1 MATGWRRLWGSLGP
15 PSATFD
21 RVRWSLLVIA
31 LSGLIAAVPLVLVAS
46 DAGPVLR
53 WSGVAGLVWLAWWWV
68 HSYRKDAFGW
78 QGDAA
83 CLAAIFVVVVGA
95 SDPANSQ
102 MVLLT
107 GLAFRAIS
115 ARPTAAYLMAGG
127 FLVVALA
134 GDLAIRL
141 DGRLASAT
149 GDLVALLLALL
160 LLVVVVQILRGALAR
175 QRESL
180 ARDNIVRSAG
190 TEFLSASMH
199 AQIFESVRSAIH
211 LLIAEASRVGATL
224 VAIDGSTLRI
234 FGGTEGEHGAGVEL
248 ELGAIPPVLRD
259 ALLTH
264 SPAAQ
269 DRLLRQAA
277 TQYLG
282 VSAAWPHM
290 TLWRLTAAG
299 QAVGALVISTE
310 TPIVEPLAGALQAL
324 SNECSLAVARVALAR
339 RIERSEAKFKA
350 LVQNSSDIVV
360 SVAANGLIG
369 YASPSTRALLGNA
382 VPESSRS
389 RMDELIDEADHP
401 VWVAALRDVLA
412 DPNQNRKAEFRLRHD
427 DGTVSYVEAI
437 LVNLLGDADVAAI
450 VVTARD
456 ITERRQLEDQLRHQA
471 LHDPLTTL
479 ANRVLLRDRIEH
491 ALATSER
498 RRPRLALVAL
508 DLDDFKH
515 VNDTYGHPTGDAV
528 LVEVARRVSA
538 CLRPADTF
546 ARLGGDEFAILL
558 EGAGSAL
565 ARQVSD
571 RIAAALRPPVRLAG
585 DVVVTIGTSMGIATA
600 QQAKV
605 DPDTMLRNADIA
617 LYRAKAD
624 GKGGAVMYRSV
635 LHDQVVRRMETET
648 GLRRALDAGELVLFY
663 QPIWTGT
670 THRMVGVEALIR
682 WQLPDGKL
690 VFPDDFIPV
699 AESTGLI
706 IPMGRW
712 VLMEACRQARSWD
725 RDDAELADLQ
735 MSVNVSPRQ
744 LRHAGL
750 VADVK
755 AALDSAG
762 LDPHRLVLEITE
774 TAVAGDLDGASKQLA
789 ALRSLGVKVAID
801 DFGTGQSALGLLHQ
815 LPLDELK
822 IDRCFI
828 ARMADS
834 QDGRA
839 LVQSIID
846 VAEALHLEI
855 VAEGV
860 ETAEQASLVAG
871 MSSAPLLQGFLF
883 SRALSPKDLESLAC
897 GTTLPED
904 DRVASAETDLVVGV
918 SS

>member
-1 MATGWRRLWGSLGP
+1 MATGWRRLRGNLAP
-15 PSATFD
+15 PRATLD

-31 LSGLIAAVPLVLVAS
+31 VSGLIAAVPLVLLAS

-68 HSYRKDAFGW
+68 HSYRKDAFDW

-115 ARPTAAYLMAGG
+115 ARPRAAYLMAAG
-127 FLVVALA
+127 FLAVALA
-134 GDLAIRL
+134 GDMAIRL
-141 DGRLASAT
+141 DGRLAIAT

-180 ARDNIVRSAG
+180 ARDNIIRSAG
-190 TEFLSASMH
+190 TEFLSASTH
-199 AQIFESVRSAIH
+199 AQVFKSVRSAIH
-211 LLIAEASRVGATL
+211 LLAAEASRVAVTL
-224 VAIDGSTLRI
+224 VTIDDSTLRV
-234 FGGTEGEHGAGVEL
+234 FGGTGDEHGTGAEL
-248 ELGAIPPVLRD
+248 ELGALPPVLRD
-259 ALLTH
+259 ALLME
-264 SPAAQ
+264 SPTAP
-269 DRLLRQAA
+269 DRLVRHAA

-282 VSAAWPHM
+282 ISAAWPHM
-290 TLWRLTAAG
+290 ALLRLTADG
-299 QAVGALVISTE
+299 QAVGALVIGTE
-310 TPIVEPLAGALQAL
+310 TPIAEPLAGALQAL

-360 SVAANGLIG
+360 AVSANGLIG
-369 YASPSTRALLGNA
+369 YASPSTGALLGNA

-389 RMDELIDEADHP
+389 RIDQLIDEADHP

-412 DPNQNRKAEFRLRHD
+412 DPKQSRTAEVRLRHD
-427 DGTVSYVEAI
+427 DGTLSYVEAI

-456 ITERRQLEDQLRHQA
+456 ITERKQLEDQLRHQA

-491 ALATSER
+491 ALATRER
-498 RRPRLALVAL
+498 GRPRLALVAL

-515 VNDTYGHPTGDAV
+515 INDTYGHPAGDAA
-528 LVEVARRVSA
+528 LVEVARRISA
-538 CLRPADTF
+538 CLRPADTC

-558 EGAGSAL
+558 EGADTAL
-565 ARQVSD
+565 AKQISD
-571 RIAAALRPPVRLAG
+571 RIAMALRQPVRLAD
-585 DVVVTIGTSMGIATA
+585 DVVVTIETSMGIATA
-600 QQAKV
+600 QHAKV
-605 DPDTMLRNADIA
+605 DPDTLLRNADIA

-624 GKGGAVMYRSV
+624 GKGLAVMYRSV
-635 LHDQVVRRMETET
+635 LHDQAVQRTETEA
-648 GLRRALDAGELVLFY
+648 GLRRALAAGELVLFY

-690 VFPDDFIPV
+690 VLPDDFIPV

-712 VLMEACRQARSWD
+712 VLMQACRQAGLWD
-725 RDDAELADLQ
+725 RDGTTLAGLQ

-744 LRHAGL
+744 LRHGGL
-750 VADVK
+750 IEDVK

-762 LDPHRLVLEITE
+762 LAPSRLVLEITE
-774 TAVAGDLDGASKQLA
+774 TAVAGDLEGASKQLA
-789 ALRSLGVKVAID
+789 ALRLLGVRVAID

-834 QDGRA
+834 SEGRA

-871 MSSAPLLQGFLF
+871 MSAAPLLQGFLF
-883 SRALSPKDLESLAC
+883 SRALSPKGLEDLAGGTSLS
-897 GTTLPED
+897 ED
-904 DRVASAETDLVVGV
+904 GPVASAETDLVVGV